1 MELTFTYLALL
12 FYLSASLAYMGS
24 LAARPGKLL
33 RVAGILARS
42 GFVLHT
48 GALAVHLYQQGRPP
62 ANLADWLAFYAWAT
76 VAVYLVTEAHY
87 ESKVIGSFAIPL
99 VLLLLGASAALPKTI
114 ETLSPPLK
122 HFGVWTHVILTLLG
136 NAAFALACCGAVM
149 FLVQE
154 WLLKSK
160 HPGVLFERLP
170 SLKLLDD
177 LSYFSLVLGFPL
189 LTLGLLSGVLVSYS
203 TWGSFL
209 SWDGRQIWS
218 SITWVFYAALLH
230 GRLAEGWRGRKAAIL
245 SIIGFCGVAFASLA
259 ANLIIRGTHAF

>member
-12 FYLSASLAYMGS
+12 LYLSASLAYMGS

-33 RVAGILARS
+33 RVAGILARA

-48 GALAVHLYQQGRPP
+48 GALAVHLYQQGHPP
-62 ANLADWLAFYAWAT
+62 ANLADWLAFYAWAI
-76 VAVYLVTEAHY
+76 VAVYIVTETHY

-122 HFGVWTHVILTLLG
+122 NFGVWMHVILTLLG
-136 NAAFALACCGAVM
+136 NAAFAIACCVAVM

-177 LSYFSLVLGFPL
+177 LCHFSLVLGFPL

-203 TWGSFL
+203 VWGSFL

-245 SIIGFCGVAFASLA
+245 SIIGFCGVAFASLV